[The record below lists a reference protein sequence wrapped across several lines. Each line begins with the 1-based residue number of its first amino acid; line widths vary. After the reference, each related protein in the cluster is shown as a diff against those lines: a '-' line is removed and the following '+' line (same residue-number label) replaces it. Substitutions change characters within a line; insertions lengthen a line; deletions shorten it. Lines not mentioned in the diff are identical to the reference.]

1 MEETGFRNGH
11 SSNFIDAAAE
21 AGDIN
26 CLLSICF
33 RRLEPGRGLTGA
45 KSLLMRV
52 RSDGGTAER
61 RHLGPGRLFCT
72 STAYVE
78 PGVGH

>member
-45 KSLLMRV
+45 KSLLMRAW
-52 RSDGGTAER
+52 SDGGTGG
-61 RHLGPGRLFCT
+61 GPCRAGMH
-72 STAYVE
+72 V
-78 PGVGH
+78 PGIHGAQESDIKQ